1 MVSNLKV
8 DKIQS
13 VAGVTTAMNISSD
26 GTFIMPNRPH
36 VFAQGFGNTINNQ
49 TINGVAQGSS
59 WGIAVNYDSVP
70 NNQGNHFNNSTG
82 KFIAPVSGIY
92 SMTVHMGYKSASNY
106 VGLGI
111 HTGSDDHFEYG
122 TAQAW
127 ASNNSG
133 NGQYDPICIALN
145 KYVAA
150 GKEVCVAVRHA
161 SYANPHT
168 DNNYFTFSC
177 TYIG

>member
-1 MVSNLKV
+1 MGTLYVNNIQNL
-8 DKIQS
+8 
-13 VAGVTTAMNISSD
+13 AGNLTALTVNAD

-36 VFAQGFGNTINNQ
+36 VFAQGFGNTVNGQ
-49 TINGVAQGSS
+49 TINGNYQGTS

-92 SMTVHMGYKSASNY
+92 NMTVHVGYKSSSSY
-106 VGLGI
+106 LGLGI
-111 HTGSDDHFEYG
+111 HTGADDHHEYG
-122 TAQAW
+122 SAQQW
-127 ASNNSG
+127 GPDNSS
-133 NGQYDPICIALN
+133 NGQYEPMCIALN

-150 GKEVCVAVRHA
+150 GKEVCVALRHA
-161 SYANPHT
+161 SYADPYT